1 MSVGSAG
8 SATLTI
14 NGGLVD
20 VGSGL
25 VTVASGLSAAD
36 MVVAL
41 EAGRGNGH
49 WNGTTGITSGSA
61 AASCGERTVGW
72 LDNGNGSVAFAF
84 AAGVAI
90 LVRRRR

>member
-41 EAGRGNGH
+41 EAGRGNGR

-61 AASCGERTVGW
+61 AASRGERTVGW
-72 LDNGNGSVAFAF
+72 LDNGNGSVAFA
-84 AAGVAI
+84 AGVAI